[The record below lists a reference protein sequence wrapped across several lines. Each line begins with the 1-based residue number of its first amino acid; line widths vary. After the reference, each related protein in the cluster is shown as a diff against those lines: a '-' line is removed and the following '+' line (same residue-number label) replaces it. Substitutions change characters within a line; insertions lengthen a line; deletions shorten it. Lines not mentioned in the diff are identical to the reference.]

1 MRRRGRRL
9 TTNEMLTVLEI
20 IRRSTEFLA
29 GKGVES
35 PRLSAEHL
43 VGHALGLNRMR
54 LYLEFE
60 RPLTEAEL
68 GRIRPLV
75 KRRSQREP
83 LQHIL
88 GEVDFAGVKLKVD
101 RRALVPRPETELL
114 VEIVAGWAV
123 ENPPVARVADLGT
136 GTGAIALGLASR
148 LTEVAVV
155 AVEREDAALALARE
169 NAASHPAGLR
179 VEFVQS
185 NWFAALPGGAFD
197 VIVSNPPYLSES
209 DLAEVA
215 PEVREFEP
223 RSALVAAEEGL
234 GDLRGIIAGAGRH
247 LRRGGLLALET
258 GPTQHAALL
267 AAAAE
272 AGYARS
278 ESRRDLTGRDRF
290 ILAVW

>member
-1 MRRRGRRL
+1 
-9 TTNEMLTVLEI
+9 MLTVLEI

-29 GKGVES
+29 GRGVES

-60 RPLTEAEL
+60 RPLSEEEL
-68 GRIRPLV
+68 ARIRPLV

-88 GEVDFAGVKLKVD
+88 GEVDFAGVRLKVD

-114 VEIVAGWAV
+114 VEIVAAWAA

-136 GTGAIALGLASR
+136 GTGAIALGLAGKLS
-148 LTEVAVV
+148 EAKVV
-155 AVEREDAALALARE
+155 AVDREEAALALARE
-169 NAASHPAGLR
+169 NAAANNAGAR
-179 VEFVQS
+179 VEFLRS
-185 NWFAALPGGAFD
+185 EWFSALPPGPYD
-197 VIVSNPPYLSES
+197 VIVSNPPYLTEQE
-209 DLAEVA
+209 LAGAA

-234 GDLRGIIAGAGRH
+234 ADLRGIIAGAGRH

-258 GPTQHAALL
+258 GPTQHPALL
-267 AAAAE
+267 AAAAA
-272 AGYARS
+272 AGFS
-278 ESRRDLTGRDRF
+278 SQESLRDLAGRDRF

>member
-1 MRRRGRRL
+1 M
-9 TTNEMLTVLEI
+9 TSEMLTVLEI

-29 GKGVES
+29 AKGVES

-68 GRIRPLV
+68 ARIRPMV

-114 VEIVAGWAV
+114 VEFVAAWAA

-136 GTGAIALGLASR
+136 GTGAIALSLAALLPAS
-148 LTEVAVV
+148 AVV
-155 AVEREDAALALARE
+155 AVDRDESALALARE
-169 NAASHPAGLR
+169 NSAAISAGAR
-179 VEFVQS
+179 VEFLQS
-185 NWFAALPGGAFD
+185 DWFGSLPAGPFD
-197 VIVSNPPYLSES
+197 VIVSNPPYLAESEM
-209 DLAEVA
+209 AEVA

-223 RSALVAAEEGL
+223 RSALVAADDGL
-234 GDLRGIIAGAGRH
+234 ADLRGIIAGAGRH

-267 AAAAE
+267 EAAAA
-272 AGYARS
+272 AGYSRS

>member
-1 MRRRGRRL
+1 
-9 TTNEMLTVLEI
+9 MLTVLEV

-29 GKGVES
+29 GKGIEA
-35 PRLSAEHL
+35 PRLSAEHV

-60 RPLTEAEL
+60 RPLTEDEL
-68 GRIRPLV
+68 ARIRPLV
-75 KRRSQREP
+75 RRRSQREP

-114 VEIVAGWAV
+114 VEIVAGWAA

-136 GTGAIALGLASR
+136 GTGAIALGLAAR
-148 LTEVAVV
+148 LAGAAVV
-155 AVEREDAALALARE
+155 AVDREEAALALARE
-169 NAASHPAGLR
+169 NAAANPAGPRIEFLR
-179 VEFVQS
+179 S
-185 NWFAALPGGAFD
+185 DWFTALPAGPFD
-197 VIVSNPPYLSES
+197 VIVSNPPYLTE
-209 DLAEVA
+209 AELEEA
-215 PEVREFEP
+215 EPEVREFEP
-223 RSALVAAEEGL
+223 RSALVASDEGL
-234 GDLRGIIAGAGRH
+234 GDLRGIIACAGRH

-267 AAAAE
+267 EATAAA
-272 AGYARS
+272 GYTRS
-278 ESRRDLTGRDRF
+278 ESRRDLAGRDRF